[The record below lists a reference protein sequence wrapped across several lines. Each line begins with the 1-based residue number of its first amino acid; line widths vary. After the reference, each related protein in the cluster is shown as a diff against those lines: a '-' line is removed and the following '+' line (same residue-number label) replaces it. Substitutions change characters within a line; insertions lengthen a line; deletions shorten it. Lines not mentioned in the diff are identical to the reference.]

1 MTEKNKFNSLRQRSL
16 ELAGW
21 LAGFAVFTFI
31 IPGIIIFVLLPNKVP
46 EGLAVLAA
54 TPFIEY
60 LAISVGIGLGIH
72 PVISFLLTVL
82 PCTGIAMLM
91 IGLLGFIG
99 DSSPRAIKFLNKV
112 QKWIDKY
119 PKLKKYGVVSNFIFI
134 MFFGAFIT
142 PGISIILGWPRS
154 HSIMYMTAGIC
165 FITFMIGLGTV
176 GIIELFFI

>member
-1 MTEKNKFNSLRQRSL
+1 MVEKNKVKNLRERGL

-21 LAGFAVFTFI
+21 LAGFGMLTFI
-31 IPGIIIFVLLPNKVP
+31 IPGIIIFVLLSDKLP
-46 EGLAVLAA
+46 EGLAVLASI
-54 TPFIEY
+54 PFIEY

-72 PVISFLLTVL
+72 PIISFLLTVL

-112 QKWIDKY
+112 QKWIGKY
-119 PKLKKYGVVSNFIFI
+119 PKLKKYGVVSNFLFI

-142 PGISIILGWPRS
+142 PGISIILGWSRVN
-154 HSIMYMTAGIC
+154 SILLMAAGIC
-165 FITFMIGLGTV
+165 VITLLIGLGTV
-176 GIIELFFI
+176 GIIALFFM